1 MLDKAGIRALVAAAL
16 DVAPESI
23 GDGDDLVSL
32 GMHSMKLMQLS
43 AKWRK
48 QGYEVRS
55 SALALEPT
63 LAAWTALL
71 LAGRVQD
78 TTAVAAGN
86 ASAVAAP
93 ADLGGTESGTP
104 GDEFGLATMQHAYWM
119 GRRQDQALGGV
130 AAHLYVEFDGNGLD
144 PERLRRAVTRLVR
157 RR

>member
-1 MLDKAGIRALVAAAL
+1 MLDKAEIRVLVAAAL

-23 GDGDDLVSL
+23 GDDADLVSL
-32 GMHSMKLMQLS
+32 GMHSMKLMHLS

-63 LAAWTALL
+63 VDAWTALL
-71 LAGRVQD
+71 NAGRVE
-78 TTAVAAGN
+78 AVPTPAPVVE
-86 ASAVAAP
+86 SATP
-93 ADLGGTESGTP
+93 GDESATP
-104 GDEFGLATMQHAYWM
+104 GDEFALATMQHAYWM

-144 PERLRRAVTRLVR
+144 
-157 RR
+157 